1 MPDFGSRVHWTAL
14 GRNRYRVWF
23 WKQVVPS
30 LPRVAL
36 NDAGLWRGVF
46 FFGGVSPELCKLAG
60 DIPDFALAL
69 TARLTPV
76 KSL

>member
-1 MPDFGSRVHWTAL
+1 MPDFGSRFHWTAL
-14 GRNRYRVWF
+14 GRNRYSVLS

-30 LPRVAL
+30 LPSVAL
-36 NDAGLWRGVF
+36 NYAGLWRG
-46 FFGGVSPELCKLAG
+46 GSPKLCKPVG
-60 DIPDFALAL
+60 EIPDFALAL